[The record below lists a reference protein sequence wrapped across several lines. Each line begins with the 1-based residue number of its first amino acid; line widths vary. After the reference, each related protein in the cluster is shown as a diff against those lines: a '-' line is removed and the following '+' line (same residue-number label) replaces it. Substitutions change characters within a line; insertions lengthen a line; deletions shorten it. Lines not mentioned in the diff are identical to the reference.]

1 MTDRAAVQFP
11 RMTTTPLSVGQPV
24 VRLGNHLKLLCAA
37 ALLASAASVAHA
49 SDPNGIYAFVDRVVF
64 EPSDAKP
71 ERIQVWG
78 AFALAKPSN
87 RRNEYNDAERGYL
100 YFKLRAGEEDVC
112 QKEWADLKAVAG
124 TGQIV
129 AFGTRYEKT
138 PPTLR
143 KADAKVENPDVYPKS
158 WGMTKVRP
166 RDYAPVNQ
174 LVKLQGKKTETK

>member
-1 MTDRAAVQFP
+1 MACFVAVQSP
-11 RMTTTPLSVGQPV
+11 RMKTTLLSVGQPV
-24 VRLGNHLKLLCAA
+24 ARLGTLVKLLCTA
-37 ALLASAASVAHA
+37 ALLAGAASVARA

-78 AFALAKPSN
+78 GFALAKAGN
-87 RRNEYNDAERGYL
+87 KYEYGTAERGYL
-100 YFKLRAGEEDVC
+100 YFKLRAGEEEVC

-158 WGMTKVRP
+158 WGMSKVRP

-174 LVKLQGKKTETK
+174 LIKLRGKQTEAK

>member
-1 MTDRAAVQFP
+1 MN
-11 RMTTTPLSVGQPV
+11 TTPLSIGQPV
-24 VRLGNHLKLLCAA
+24 VRLGTLAKWLCVA
-37 ALLASAASVAHA
+37 ALLAGAASVARA

-78 AFALAKPSN
+78 GFALAKAGN
-87 RRNEYNDAERGYL
+87 KYEYGPAERGYL
-100 YFKLRAGEEDVC
+100 YFKIRAGEEEVC

-143 KADAKVENPDVYPKS
+143 KTDAKVENPDVYPKS
-158 WGMTKVRP
+158 WGMSKIRP

-174 LVKLQGKKTETK
+174 LMKLQGKKAEAK